1 MQHIADLLNEKYGA
15 GTVVLTVKEQYR
27 NMREKI
33 EECMFLIDYAKEAVQ
48 TSGLQPEIIAIRG
61 GTDGARLSF
70 MGLPCPNLGTGG
82 YAFHGPFE
90 HITTEGMDAVV
101 ENLKGIVKA
110 FGEKAV

>member
-1 MQHIADLLNEKYGA
+1 
-15 GTVVLTVKEQYR
+15 
-27 NMREKI
+27 
-33 EECMFLIDYAKEAVQ
+33 MFLIDITPKKRAGIRSSARDNRHPWRHRRSQ
-48 TSGLQPEIIAIRG
+48 TLFHGTAMPESG
-61 GTDGARLSF
+61 
-70 MGLPCPNLGTGG
+70 NGG

>member
-61 GTDGARLSF
+61 GHRRSQTL
-70 MGLPCPNLGTGG
+70 
-82 YAFHGPFE
+82 FHGTAMPESGNRWICFPWPIRAHYHGRYGCSGGKSE
-90 HITTEGMDAVV
+90 RYR
-101 ENLKGIVKA
+101 
-110 FGEKAV
+110 